1 MRNIGASVT
10 ICSKSSLINGKPHN
24 TSPNSE
30 SCCKSRVDSPLTRRL
45 ATDLLVKRGQRAK
58 ERATRRT
65 VGELARP
72 FNSSGV
78 HRVHERSRWVKEG
91 NDSTNGVRIVEGTD
105 DTE

>member
-1 MRNIGASVT
+1 MRNIGASVA
-10 ICSKSSLINGKPHN
+10 ICSKSSLVKGKPHD

-30 SCCKSRVDSPLTRRL
+30 SCCKSRVDSPWMRRL

-65 VGELARP
+65 VGELASP
-72 FNSSGV
+72 FNSCGV
-78 HRVHERSRWVKEG
+78 HRVPERSRCVKER
-91 NDSTNGVRIVEGTD
+91 NDRTNGVRIVEGTD